1 MLTLN
6 QCSLADY
13 FNPAVKNDQAFVA
26 IAAALDPALQSFVS
40 QIQACIVL
48 SNLQN
53 QPTNVLDVLA
63 IFHFNVDYYDTTLPI
78 ATKLMLIQNVIL
90 DKINKGTPQRIIDL
104 MNQVFQFAELI
115 EWFNDTPV
123 GAPYTFRIQIADPL
137 TNNATVL
144 NLNRAILIA
153 KNVRSLFLGFSSFT
167 SGIIADKIAMAVG
180 EIDYTV
186 IRV

>member
-1 MLTLN
+1 MLNLN
-6 QCSLADY
+6 QASISSFY
-13 FNPAVKNDQAFVA
+13 NPAVANDQAFIA
-26 IAAALDPALQSFVS
+26 IANAIDPQLQAFVS

-48 SNLQN
+48 SNLKN
-53 QPTNVLDVLA
+53 QPVNVLDFLA

-78 ATKLMLIQNVIL
+78 ATKLLLIQNVIL

-137 TNNATVL
+137 TSNSMVL

-167 SGIIADKIAMAVG
+167 TGIIADNIGMAVG
-180 EIDYTV
+180 LIDYTV